1 VVLVVLVEHELLPA
15 ARLRRDPTAPA
26 QAEDGSKK
34 AGSKKRQNGTAEGSH
49 RGASWNRTS
58 DLHIISVTL

>member
-1 VVLVVLVEHELLPA
+1 MLVVLVEHELLPT
-15 ARLRRDPTAPA
+15 ARLRWDPTAPA
-26 QAEDGSKK
+26 QTEHDSKK
-34 AGSKKRQNGTAEGSH
+34 AGSKKRQNGTTEGSH